1 MTPSDTIFA
10 LASGQGRAAVAI
22 IRLSGPASRNALEA
36 LAGVI
41 PPPRRA
47 TLATLRDPVNGA
59 PLDRGLCLF
68 FPAPH
73 SFTGED
79 CAELQVHG
87 GRAVVGSVLKAL
99 SGVPDCRLAEPG
111 EFTRRAFLNG
121 KLDLA
126 AVEGLAD
133 LIDAETEAQ
142 RRQAFQQLEGHLG
155 VWVEERR
162 SALVGALALA
172 EAAIDFTD
180 EEDTGDQAATL
191 AGLEAAKIA
200 QAIRHELSRPQ
211 AGERIREGFVVT
223 IAGPPNAGKSTL
235 LNALARRDAA
245 IVSPY
250 AGTTRDPIE
259 VDLDLGGFAV
269 VLIDTAGIRDTSDLV
284 EQEGVARARARAASA
299 DLVLWLQPAQEVPT
313 PPLSDYARLWT
324 IGTKADLA
332 PPTPGF
338 DALISVQTGLG
349 VDGLLQRVRD
359 LIGAELLGGETALVT
374 RVRHRRA
381 LEQAVQALERAGQ
394 QVEPELLAE
403 ELRAA
408 NSALGQITGTI
419 GVEDILGAI
428 FARFCIGK

>member
-1 MTPSDTIFA
+1 MTPTDTIFA

-22 IRLSGPASRNALEA
+22 IRLSGPASRNALKA
-36 LAGVI
+36 LAGVV
-41 PPPRRA
+41 PLPRRA
-47 TLATLRDPVNGA
+47 TLATLRDPVTGA
-59 PLDRGLCLF
+59 PLDRGLGLF

-87 GRAVVGSVLKAL
+87 GRAVVGAVLKAL

-142 RRQAFQQLEGHLG
+142 RRQAFRQLEGHLG

-200 QAIRHELSRPQ
+200 QDIRHELSRPQ

-235 LNALARRDAA
+235 LNALARRNAA
-245 IVSPY
+245 IVSPN

-284 EQEGVARARARAASA
+284 EQEGVARAKARAASA

-332 PPTPGF
+332 PPASGF
-338 DALISVQTGLG
+338 DAVISVETGLG

-359 LIGAELLGGETALVT
+359 LVGAELLGGETALVT

-381 LEQAVQALERAGQ
+381 LERAVQALGRADQ